1 MGEETN
7 QRYVINSI
15 MRASTILQC
24 LAREDAGMKVGEIAK
39 RLDLDRT
46 TVFRLI
52 VTLEECGYV
61 EKILNTKEY
70 KLGVGIFEVGS
81 AYIRSTDLHSA
92 ARPMMIGL
100 SRRVREAVHWAI
112 LSGEKA
118 VCIDKIDSPRGL
130 GTTSKIGRAASLN
143 AGSVGKV
150 LLAFQPDGV
159 RDHLLATMDFPRL
172 TEQTI
177 TTPEHMREVT
187 DEIRRAGYC
196 ISLGEGDSDMACIA
210 APIFDHTGQMVAGIS
225 VGGPI
230 HRFTDTESANFIR
243 EELLKV
249 AHQISEIMGCR
260 EVPAFEN
267 AA

>member
-1 MGEETN
+1 MAEETN

-24 LAREDAGMKVGEIAK
+24 LAQEDAGMRVGEIAK
-39 RLDLDRT
+39 RLGLDRT

-52 VTLEECGYV
+52 VTLEECGFV
-61 EKILNTKEY
+61 EKIPNTKEF
-70 KLGVGIFEVGS
+70 KLGVGIFEIGS

-92 ARPMMIGL
+92 ARPVMIAL

-112 LSGEKA
+112 LSGKEA

-130 GTTSKIGRAASLN
+130 GTTSKIGRAVPLN

-150 LLAFQPDGV
+150 LLAFQPEDV
-159 RDHLLATMDFPRL
+159 REELLATMDYPRL
-172 TEQTI
+172 TDSTI
-177 TTPEHMREVT
+177 TTPEAMREVT
-187 DEIRRAGYC
+187 DEIRRIGYC
-196 ISLGEGDSDMACIA
+196 LSLGEGETDMACIA
-210 APIFDHTGQMVAGIS
+210 APIFDHTGKLAAGIS

-230 HRFTDTESANFIR
+230 HRFSDTESAAFIR

-249 AHQISEIMGCR
+249 ARQISETMGCR
-260 EVPAFEN
+260 EIPAFEN